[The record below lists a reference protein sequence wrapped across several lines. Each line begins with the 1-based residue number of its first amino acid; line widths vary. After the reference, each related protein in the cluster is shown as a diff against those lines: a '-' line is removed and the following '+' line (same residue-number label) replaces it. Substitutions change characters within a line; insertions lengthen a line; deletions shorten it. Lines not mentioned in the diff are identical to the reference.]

1 MPLGA
6 GPAPSL
12 SPHSCFRP
20 VCLLHAGRRAEWPRR
35 LGPARGGGRRLARS
49 RSARGSTW
57 LSPALRRSGGDGRQ
71 RAGRVRP
78 APLPVSESAD
88 ICLSRKPAATRHGLC
103 AVDSELPPRTAG
115 PAARGGDGPGPA
127 APRCRR
133 PLCQRLARQGVKVRA
148 APSPHLHGL
157 LGFSSDGP
165 VNRGFKAESP
175 APGEVPQPQAEHP
188 GR

>member
-20 VCLLHAGRRAEWPRR
+20 VCLLRAGRRAEWPRR
-35 LGPARGGGRRLARS
+35 LGPARGGGWRLARS
-49 RSARGSTW
+49 RSACGSTW

-88 ICLSRKPAATRHGLC
+88 ICLSWKPAAARHGLC

-115 PAARGGDGPGPA
+115 PAPGEGTAQAPPPHGAVGLSARGSRGRVS
-127 APRCRR
+127 RCG
-133 PLCQRLARQGVKVRA
+133 QRHHPICVDFSALAVT
-148 APSPHLHGL
+148 
-157 LGFSSDGP
+157 
-165 VNRGFKAESP
+165 
-175 APGEVPQPQAEHP
+175 VP
-188 GR
+188 